1 MKALSF
7 AVAQLGKWYEWGA
20 SGPDTYDCSG
30 LTMRAWEFAGVSLPH
45 FAAAQYAQVAHVA
58 VADLQPGDLV
68 FFGSDIHHVGIYA
81 GNGQMIDAPYTGVQ
95 IRYDSI
101 FWGDLIGAGRP
112 G

>member
-1 MKALSF
+1 L
-7 AVAQLGKWYEWGA
+7 QL
-20 SGPDTYDCSG
+20 
-30 LTMRAWEFAGVSLPH
+30 
-45 FAAAQYAQVAHVA
+45 
-58 VADLQPGDLV
+58 GDLV

-95 IRYDSI
+95 VRYDSI